1 MSLMRPVLL
10 VMLVA
15 ALLGACGSRETTT
28 GSWND
33 WQRLDNAYA
42 QCFQVWRHG
51 ADRLVLV
58 FGHGGE
64 RDTVGVYWFADHGS
78 EIRPPVGSTGFGH
91 VLSAVA
97 LGSTTHVPYI
107 NALGQG
113 DAVTACAHMD
123 QVRDTAFQTRVR
135 SGTVKEIATGD
146 GLDREALLA
155 LKPEALFGYPFSQGE
170 THALEGLGIPTI
182 EVSEYLEEHPL
193 GRAEWLRF
201 FGVLFGEEHKADSL
215 FAGIRERYE
224 ALRVD
229 SAMTDRPTV
238 LFGSVWQG
246 QWWVPPG
253 NSYIARLIEDAGGR
267 YVFADR
273 KGDGNI
279 AMDMETMITRAG
291 KADWWG
297 MIAAL
302 DHEASVTDFTGA
314 DPRLSTFRAMQDS
327 HLFLGNSMKEDLFG
341 QALLEPDVVLMSLR
355 EAMDPFLIIDG
366 PSGYRPKY
374 FAGMYQTPPSPRIR
388 TERFE
393 AVQ

>member
-1 MSLMRPVLL
+1 MNPMRTVLPA
-10 VMLVA
+10 MLVA
-15 ALLGACGSRETTT
+15 AVLGGCGTRETLA

-33 WQRLDNAYA
+33 WQRMDNAYA
-42 QCFQVWRHG
+42 QCFQLWRHG

-64 RDTVGVYWFADHGS
+64 RDTVGVYWFANGVS
-78 EIRPPVGSTGFGH
+78 ETPPPVGCTKFNN
-91 VLSAVA
+91 VLSTVA

-107 NALGQG
+107 NALGRG
-113 DAVTACAHMD
+113 EAITACAHMD
-123 QVRDTAFQTRVR
+123 QVRDTAFQTCVR
-135 SGTVKEIATGD
+135 SGSVKEIATGD

-155 LKPEALFGYPFSQGE
+155 LKPEALFGYPFGQGE

-238 LFGSVWQG
+238 LFGSVWEG

-253 NSYIARLIEDAGGR
+253 NSYMARLIEDAGGR

-273 KGDGNI
+273 KGEGNI
-279 AMDMETMITRAG
+279 AIDMETMITVGRE
-291 KADWWG
+291 ADYWG
-297 MIAAL
+297 MIAQV
-302 DHEASVTDFTGA
+302 DTTPSVQDFTNG
-314 DPRLSTFRAMQDS
+314 DQRLMSFTSVRDH
-327 HLFLGNSMKEDLFG
+327 HLFLGNTVSEDLFG

-355 EAMDPFLIIDG
+355 QAVDPFLIVDG
-366 PSGYRPKY
+366 PPGYRPKY
-374 FAGMYQTPPSPRIR
+374 FAGMYRTPPPPRIR

>member
-1 MSLMRPVLL
+1 MNQVRAVLL
-10 VMLVA
+10 
-15 ALLGACGSRETTT
+15 ALLISAVLGACGTRETTAGT
-28 GSWND
+28 WND
-33 WQRLDNAYA
+33 WQRVDNDYA
-42 QCFQVWRHG
+42 HCFQVWRHG
-51 ADRLVLV
+51 ADRLVMV
-58 FGHGGE
+58 FGHGGD
-64 RDTVGVYWFADHGS
+64 RDTVGVYWFANDAS
-78 EIRPPVGSTGFGH
+78 EAVPPVGSTRFNH

-107 NALGQG
+107 AALGRLE
-113 DAVTACAHMD
+113 AITACAHMD
-123 QVRDTAFQTRVR
+123 QVRDTGFMERVR
-135 SGTVKEIATGD
+135 SGAVKEIATGD

-155 LKPEALFGYPFSQGE
+155 LEPEALFGYPFGQGE
-170 THALEGLGIPTI
+170 AHALEGLGIPAI
-182 EVSEYLEEHPL
+182 DVSEYLEEHPL

-201 FGVLFGEEHKADSL
+201 FGVLFGEEDEADSL

-238 LFGSVWQG
+238 LFGSVWEG

-253 NSYIARLIEDAGGR
+253 NSYMARLIGDAGGR

-279 AMDMETMITRAG
+279 AMDMETMVTTAG
-291 KADWWG
+291 RADWWG

-302 DHEASVTDFTGA
+302 DHEASVADFTGG
-314 DPRLSTFRAMQDS
+314 DPRLSTFRAVQDS

-341 QALLEPDVVLMSLR
+341 QALLEPDQVLGCLR
-355 EAMDPFLIIDG
+355 EMIALHVVVDHPM
-366 PSGYRPKY
+366 GYVPKY
-374 FAGMYQTPPSPRIR
+374 FAGMYRSPPPPRIR
-388 TERFE
+388 TEQFE